1 MLNRSLPIGSR
12 RVDRW
17 IGGGDG
23 KSGVECRERE
33 RAFLGDSLATV
44 RVLQSHPSSL
54 FLWD

>member
-33 RAFLGDSLATV
+33 RAFLGI
-44 RVLQSHPSSL
+44 P
-54 FLWD
+54 